1 MHTWGKLAVNR
12 HHSNKGKREVVVY
25 FSVGINGESNGVH
38 FHDGELGNRLY
49 SFLKIPVSDLNEQY
63 AEAKQVAAVLSAL
76 LDGESVGGSLEIF
89 LGFGVPEKAKS
100 FIKSAVS
107 RVTKVRRQEIK
118 IHTKDSLG
126 RGMVMMWV
134 WQVML
139 LVTV

>member
-1 MHTWGKLAVNR
+1 MN
-12 HHSNKGKREVVVY
+12 
-25 FSVGINGESNGVH
+25 
-38 FHDGELGNRLY
+38 EL
-49 SFLKIPVSDLNEQY
+49 Y